1 MRLNPDAKRST
12 LSIRLS
18 KTELERIDQAA
29 VGQGVNRTDLVR
41 ALLLQANL
49 PKPRKVQVADGG
61 NETARSLI
69 DVVNRAS
76 KQLERTADF
85 LEASAI
91 IGKINDNAIDRAAW
105 QLSAVDAALREALK
119 IDSKD

>member
-18 KTELERIDQAA
+18 KIELERIDQAA
-29 VGQGVNRTDLVR
+29 VSQGVNRTDLVR
-41 ALLLQANL
+41 ALVLQADL

-61 NETARSLI
+61 SEIARRLI

-85 LEASAI
+85 LEASATI
-91 IGKINDNAIDRAAW
+91 EKINDSSIDRAAW

>member
-85 LEASAI
+85 LEASATI
-91 IGKINDNAIDRAAW
+91 EKINDSSIDRAAW